1 MKKRIAKKR
10 YKKVLHEVAM
20 ARAFLK
26 GRDKLLEQ
34 KTDECKRY
42 AHTIDLQE
50 VEIINLKNSKAI
62 LENRLTSEIKR
73 ADNLF
78 VENRQL
84 TAEVTKS
91 KKEVEYWVES
101 TGVWRNRYLKEKS
114 KPWYKK
120 IFRKRDDD

>member
-1 MKKRIAKKR
+1 
-10 YKKVLHEVAM
+10 M

-26 GRDKLLEQ
+26 GRDELLEQ

-84 TAEVTKS
+84 TAEVTKL